1 MSYVP
6 QITVCPDQPR
16 PIRIRAVSNLSNGE
30 RKPRRENPQALVK
43 GKGVGP
49 WGVPVLLICVQIL
62 VRLDC
67 FSHSIAMEVWKPA
80 RWKTVKIH
88 RNKHTPERPNPAC
101 LFLLFVSVIWTGQR
115 EQGNLDWLSILTN

>member
-49 WGVPVLLICVQIL
+49 WGVPAFCWFVCKFLCALIAFLIALQWKCENLLGEKQSKFTETSTPRKDRTPL
-62 VRLDC
+62 AY
-67 FSHSIAMEVWKPA
+67 FSY
-80 RWKTVKIH
+80 
-88 RNKHTPERPNPAC
+88 
-101 LFLLFVSVIWTGQR
+101 LFQWY
-115 EQGNLDWLSILTN
+115 EQGNVNKGT